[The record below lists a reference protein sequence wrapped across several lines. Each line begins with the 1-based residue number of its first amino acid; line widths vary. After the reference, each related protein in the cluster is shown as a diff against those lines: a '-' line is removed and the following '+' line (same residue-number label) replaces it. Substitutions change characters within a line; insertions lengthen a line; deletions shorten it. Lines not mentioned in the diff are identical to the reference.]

1 MITHGSLVQY
11 VSIVVEEFKSMH
23 GVNMH
28 SKMTATRNVVNF
40 IYYGNYGKKGF
51 RNESSLNCQS
61 MKYTHELEC
70 CMSSINLDQ

>member
-40 IYYGNYGKKGF
+40 IYNGNYGKKGC
-51 RNESSLNCQS
+51 RNESFRNLN
-61 MKYTHELEC
+61 
-70 CMSSINLDQ
+70 